1 MALTAAA
8 WSLLAGP
15 SPTVH
20 PIQSPQNRFC
30 VLTLDPET
38 LPAIAT
44 TLIDV
49 LFYSYRCALFAP
61 HVFVLTRFFPV
72 LCPTILPLCALFCVL
87 GSWQPAVTMYP

>member
-1 MALTAAA
+1 M
-8 WSLLAGP
+8 
-15 SPTVH
+15 H

-49 LFYSYRCALFAP
+49 LFYSHRWAMRALYLWPYTSASCTLT
-61 HVFVLTRFFPV
+61 FVSSIPSVTLY
-72 LCPTILPLCALFCVL
+72 
-87 GSWQPAVTMYP
+87 PAQ

>member
-1 MALTAAA
+1 M
-8 WSLLAGP
+8 
-15 SPTVH
+15 H

-49 LFYSYRCALFAP
+49 LFYSHRWVSSVLSL
-61 HVFVLTRFFPV
+61 FVLTPLFPMF
-72 LCPTILPLCALFCVL
+72 CPITFHPPFVSNYMPCSVCWVPGIL
-87 GSWQPAVTMYP
+87 

>member
-1 MALTAAA
+1 M
-8 WSLLAGP
+8 
-15 SPTVH
+15 H

-49 LFYSYRCALFAP
+49 LFYSHRWAMHALHLWPHSSALGTLTFVSSIPSVTLYPAQCLRVPDSPSALSQRC
-61 HVFVLTRFFPV
+61 
-72 LCPTILPLCALFCVL
+72 
-87 GSWQPAVTMYP
+87 